1 MRRLAKP
8 RNILYNKKDWIP
20 DTGEQKEEGFLNMK
34 ILIVNAG
41 SSSLKYQLIDMQDE
55 STLAKGLVERIGM
68 GTLGHHECKIGGK
81 KVVDWEAAPIENH
94 VQACHMM
101 LDALTDKDFGVVKS
115 MDEIGAVGHRV
126 LHGGSKFS
134 ESVII
139 TPEVEAAIEEN
150 IPLGPLHNPANL
162 QGIRAC
168 REVMPGTPMVA
179 VFDTAFHQ
187 TMPPK
192 AYMYGVPYEY
202 YERLHVRRY
211 GFHGTSHRFVS
222 KRTAE
227 YLGKKPEEL
236 RIITCHLGNG
246 SSLCAVDKGKCV
258 DTSMGITPL
267 EGVIMG
273 TRSGS
278 MDPAVVE
285 YICNNDHLTVS
296 EMLTICNK
304 KSGLLGISGVSND
317 MRDVDNAAKEGNPR
331 AQLARDMLVY
341 GIRKYIGSYAAA
353 MNGVDVIVF
362 TAGIGENNYKLRED
376 VMQGFE
382 FMGAKLDVEKNAELA
397 WPNVHEAVISTDDS
411 KVKILVIPTNEEIA
425 IARETLE
432 LVTK

>member
-1 MRRLAKP
+1 
-8 RNILYNKKDWIP
+8 
-20 DTGEQKEEGFLNMK
+20 MK

-68 GTLGHHECKIGGK
+68 GTKVHHECKICGK
-81 KVVDWEAAPIENH
+81 KVVDWEEAPIENH

-101 LDALTDKDFGVVKS
+101 LDALTDKTFGVVKEMS
-115 MDEIGAVGHRV
+115 EIGAVGHRV

-139 TPEVEAAIEEN
+139 DQAVLDAIEEN

-162 QGIRAC
+162 MGIKAC
-168 REVMPGTPMVA
+168 QEVMPGTPMVA

-192 AYMYGVPYEY
+192 AYMYALPYEY
-202 YERLHVRRY
+202 YENDKVRRY

-227 YLGKKPEEL
+227 FLGKKPEEL

-246 SSLCAVDKGKCV
+246 SSLCAVDHGKCV

-285 YICNNDHLTVS
+285 YICNNEHLTVS
-296 EMLTICNK
+296 EMLNICNK

-317 MRDVDNAAKEGNPR
+317 MRDVDNAAKAGNER

-341 GIRKYIGSYAAA
+341 GIRKYIGAYAAA
-353 MNGVDVIVF
+353 MNGVDAIVF

-382 FMGAKLDVEKNAELA
+382 YMGAKLDVEKNAELA
-397 WPNVHEAVISTDDS
+397 WPNVHEAVISAADS
-411 KVKILVIPTNEEIA
+411 KVQILVIPTNEEIA
-425 IARETLE
+425 IARDTLE